1 MAKRYSCGVE
11 IAFSGGSISLGIDEL
26 EVAALRE
33 PWLRFPVVCPRCRRE
48 ELSALP
54 VAGVAAALLN
64 GSAIPL
70 HVSCHD
76 IYWHASLTE
85 IEQLR
90 EYLIIIGIGIER
102 VAEANHPSM
111 EARSMPLDKTG
122 FAGRHRK
129 PSALRHDLYRT
140 VGHDGESDLRL
151 LELAGRF
158 LSARHV
164 PKATGKPCS
173 DAVAVLGQAGTLE
186 ARDRRTEGCCSSTQ
200 VDLGNPG

>member
-1 MAKRYSCGVE
+1 MAKRYNCGVE

-26 EVAALRE
+26 EVAALHE

-54 VAGVAAALLN
+54 VAGIAAALLN

-76 IYWHASLTE
+76 IYWHASLIE

-90 EYLIIIGIGIER
+90 EYLIVVGIGIER

-111 EARSMPLDKTG
+111 EASSMPLDKTG
-122 FAGRHRK
+122 FAQGIVSLERYGVTYTGQWVTTGNRISVYWNSQEDSCLLGMFQK
-129 PSALRHDLYRT
+129 QPENLARMLLLDLVKR
-140 VGHDGESDLRL
+140 
-151 LELAGRF
+151 ELTK
-158 LSARHV
+158 HEI
-164 PKATGKPCS
+164 
-173 DAVAVLGQAGTLE
+173 DAPTDVAVQHE
-186 ARDRRTEGCCSSTQ
+186 
-200 VDLGNPG
+200 

>member
-85 IEQLR
+85 IEPLR

-102 VAEANHPSM
+102 VAEANHPSL
-111 EARSMPLDKTG
+111 EPVHSRRQNLAPNADAQSHYEYCAADPYAKSITEYEKPVKSIGSSNCLEHPYSPLPSS
-122 FAGRHRK
+122 AGMNV
-129 PSALRHDLYRT
+129 SAWD
-140 VGHDGESDLRL
+140 
-151 LELAGRF
+151 
-158 LSARHV
+158 
-164 PKATGKPCS
+164 
-173 DAVAVLGQAGTLE
+173 
-186 ARDRRTEGCCSSTQ
+186 
-200 VDLGNPG
+200 